1 LTPIPTRLTSAAET
15 ALFGERLRTAAV
27 LAVVAAIAVAS
38 AADALRGGGSSPPHS
53 HTAPPPP
60 VRLPAPPRGALTG
73 TLWYADADCRL
84 HRIDLA
90 TGRDLLVTRSVGHC
104 RFWVSPDRRYVAM
117 HSGGP
122 FTPPRDLELL
132 DVATGRIT
140 TPFHRPDLA
149 FSPPAWSADSRALA
163 VCDGSHGPPA
173 ILVDHLA
180 TGRVTT
186 PARNA
191 CFPAYVGG
199 RLAYRDLDSVT
210 HLGHRLVA
218 DSGSLGQLLRRGVYQ
233 EPAPVG
239 TGDTL
244 AVSATTVTPA
254 GGPPP
259 ITTVVLFN
267 GAGKATLRWDT
278 GGIADTISLLANGR
292 IIAAARRAGLML
304 DDIDTGDLLTTAA
317 GQPIVA
323 ATTQPGHPDMVA
335 LADGRRIVFETMS
348 GQSHWA
354 LPIRT
359 AYLQWTPTP
368 P

>member
-1 LTPIPTRLTSAAET
+1 M
-15 ALFGERLRTAAV
+15 
-27 LAVVAAIAVAS
+27 LAVVAAIALAS
-38 AADALRGGGSSPPHS
+38 AADALRGGGGGPAQTRP
-53 HTAPPPP
+53 APART
-60 VRLPAPPRGALTG
+60 VRLPEPPRGALSG
-73 TLWYADADCRL
+73 SLWYADAACRL

-90 TGRDLLVTRSVGHC
+90 SGRDLPVTRSVGHC

-132 DVATGRIT
+132 ELATGRIT

-149 FSPPAWSADSRALA
+149 FAPPAWRPDSRALA

-173 ILVDHLA
+173 ILVYHLG

-191 CFPAYVGG
+191 CFPAYVGR
-199 RLAYRDLDSVT
+199 RLAYRDLGSVT

-233 EPAPVG
+233 EPAP
-239 TGDTL
+239 TGAGGVL

-259 ITTVVLFN
+259 ITTVVLFDA
-267 GAGKATLRWDT
+267 AGNVILRWDT
-278 GGIADTISLLANGR
+278 GGLADTVSLLGDGHV
-292 IIAAARRAGLML
+292 IAASRRAGLIL
-304 DDIDTGDLLTTAA
+304 DDIDTGEVLTSAA
-317 GQPIVA
+317 GRPIVA
-323 ATTQPGHPDMVA
+323 AATMPGDPRMVA
-335 LADGRRIVFETMS
+335 LSDGRRIVFETMS
-348 GQSHWA
+348 GQAHWA
-354 LPIRT
+354 LPVST
-359 AYLQWTPTP
+359 AFLQWTP
-368 P
+368 